1 MFRPFTLRAVTSFA
15 VPEKSL
21 NAIDGFAI
29 ILVYV
34 ATTDSDTNIR
44 KFCK

>member
-1 MFRPFTLRAVTSFA
+1 MFRPLTLRAVTSFA

-29 ILVYV
+29 ILE
-34 ATTDSDTNIR
+34 
-44 KFCK
+44 FL